1 MSPGVDANL
10 PRYREGNGESR
21 MSVEVRAE
29 SESGQSS
36 ISEEEATP
44 SGRLDRNLL
53 NTLANILRHGDLE
66 LGHKLLPGGYL
77 FVEEIVKGH
86 PGFVGYSLPDI
97 HKVVKFDVDKRFTLM
112 RDIDSGCWKIRAN
125 QGHSLVVDTPEIP
138 LVEKN
143 EVLQG
148 YHYTTMASWGHIKEE
163 GLRKIGRQYIPLVN
177 KVSNSFKPHKEV
189 EVQIDVQRA
198 QAEGYTFFWSPEV
211 AVLCPGNQE
220 GIILPTYVIQAL
232 HLDSGEELHLGNLVA
247 PILLTGDQESSV
259 ANIERERIGAI
270 LAMEESNSLHQVAA
284 PTETTLASDEKAQE
298 SWDSTSEGEADTTL
312 VEKASDEETV
322 CQRYRGPTP
331 VVDGGMTDNIEK
343 GPSSLIFV
351 DPSSTGEIDRKA
363 TGFTTGEFDR
373 KATTER
379 NIPLYKGTVIIHK
392 SPVSQKSASVH
403 TESPNSRWG
412 SLFKA
417 ENIGARYCN
426 LPTPTVDSGT
436 TVLRV
441 TIATIRWDPSRRQWD
456 PGIPA
461 LYKGIKSIQVM
472 MENEGG
478 SAQSPRS
485 NQDLQ
490 PFSVQGL
497 VCIKER
503 GSWCMIQKRTIPSL
517 FLFHYEKYR
526 TVKKRMLA
534 AIVNNPL
541 STHMVEQES
550 GTSPVQ
556 TGKIKQQEF
565 IVWKHKLFSVIH
577 IVLGVALGIV
587 SLIGMSC
594 DIIAKEKYED
604 CLRNGH
610 TLSSRNYS
618 LLEFDIPCLVCSVF
632 VSTLLLLD
640 ANV

>member
-1 MSPGVDANL
+1 MKLGLLVVESVPQARVAKVDIMSPGVDANL
-10 PRYREGNGESR
+10 PRDREGNEESR
-21 MSVEVRAE
+21 VSVEVRAE

-77 FVEEIVKGH
+77 FVEEILKGH
-86 PGFVGYSLPDI
+86 PGFAGYSLPDI
-97 HKVVKFDVDKRFTLM
+97 HKLVKVDVDKRFTLM
-112 RDIDSGCWKIRAN
+112 RDIDSGSWKIRAK
-125 QGHSLVVDTPEIP
+125 QGHSLVVVTPDTP

-177 KVSNSFKPHKEV
+177 KVPNSFKPHWEV

-198 QAEGYTFFWSPEV
+198 QAEGYKFFWSPKGS
-211 AVLCPGNQE
+211 VLCPGNQE

-232 HLDSGEELHLGNLVA
+232 HLDSGEELDLGNLVTPA
-247 PILLTGDQESSV
+247 LLTGDQESSV

-270 LAMEESNSLHQVAA
+270 LAMEESHSLHQVAA
-284 PTETTLASDEKAQE
+284 PTETTLASDEEAQE

-312 VEKASDEETV
+312 VEEASDETV
-322 CQRYRGPTP
+322 CQRYLWPTP
-331 VVDGGMTDNIEK
+331 VVYGGMTDNIEK
-343 GPSSLIFV
+343 GPTSLIFV

-379 NIPLYKGTVIIHK
+379 NIPLYKGTVIIDK

-403 TESPNSRWG
+403 TESHNSRWG

-417 ENIGARYCN
+417 ENLGARYCN

-441 TIATIRWDPSRRQWD
+441 TIATTRWGPSRRQWD

-461 LYKGIKSIQVM
+461 LYKGIKTIQVK

-503 GSWCMIQKRTIPSL
+503 
-517 FLFHYEKYR
+517 E
-526 TVKKRMLA
+526 V
-534 AIVNNPL
+534 
-541 STHMVEQES
+541 
-550 GTSPVQ
+550 
-556 TGKIKQQEF
+556 
-565 IVWKHKLFSVIH
+565 
-577 IVLGVALGIV
+577 GV
-587 SLIGMSC
+587 
-594 DIIAKEKYED
+594 
-604 CLRNGH
+604 
-610 TLSSRNYS
+610 
-618 LLEFDIPCLVCSVF
+618 
-632 VSTLLLLD
+632 
-640 ANV
+640 

>member
-1 MSPGVDANL
+1 MSGRYEDHPEAYHGYQVPHERATMAPERAPASAWKAELEKTDRKLDLVHEKLDDIMDQFKKLLPCPVAGSPSPGRLAGAEVVESVPQARVAEVAIMSPGVDANL
-10 PRYREGNGESR
+10 PRDREGNGESR
-21 MSVEVRAE
+21 VSMEVRAE
-29 SESGQSS
+29 NESGQSS

-66 LGHKLLPGGYL
+66 LGHKVLPGGYL
-77 FVEEIVKGH
+77 FVEKNLKGH
-86 PGFVGYSLPDI
+86 PGFAGHSLPDI
-97 HKVVKFDVDKRFTLM
+97 HKLAKVDVDKRFTLM

-125 QGHSLVVDTPEIP
+125 QGHSLVVDTPDIP

-163 GLRKIGRQYIPLVN
+163 GFRKIGRQYIPLVN
-177 KVSNSFKPHKEV
+177 KVPNSFKPHWEV
-189 EVQIDVQRA
+189 EGIM
-198 QAEGYTFFWSPEV
+198 
-211 AVLCPGNQE
+211 QE
-220 GIILPTYVIQAL
+220 GLILPTYVIQAL
-232 HLDSGEELHLGNLVA
+232 HLDSGEELDLGNLVA
-247 PILLTGDQESSV
+247 PVLLTGDQESSL

-270 LAMEESNSLHQVAA
+270 FAMEGSNSLHQVAA
-284 PTETTLASDEKAQE
+284 PTETTLASDEEAQE

-343 GPSSLIFV
+343 GPTSLIFV
-351 DPSSTGEIDRKA
+351 EPSSTGEIDRKA

-379 NIPLYKGTVIIHK
+379 NIPLYKGTVIIDK

-426 LPTPTVDSGT
+426 LPTPTVDSGI

-441 TIATIRWDPSRRQWD
+441 TIATIRWGPSRRQWD

-461 LYKGIKSIQVM
+461 LYKGIKSIQVK

-497 VCIKER
+497 FTTETRIVKN
-503 GSWCMIQKRTIPSL
+503 QK
-517 FLFHYEKYR
+517 
-526 TVKKRMLA
+526 
-534 AIVNNPL
+534 NPL
-541 STHMVEQES
+541 FCAQKS
-550 GTSPVQ
+550 
-556 TGKIKQQEF
+556 
-565 IVWKHKLFSVIH
+565 H
-577 IVLGVALGIV
+577 IPLHYF
-587 SLIGMSC
+587 
-594 DIIAKEKYED
+594 E
-604 CLRNGH
+604 
-610 TLSSRNYS
+610 
-618 LLEFDIPCLVCSVF
+618 
-632 VSTLLLLD
+632 
-640 ANV
+640 